1 MNSIRKT
8 FLPFYL
14 FAFLFFF
21 ASCNET
27 SNTFR
32 LEGKFKNINQGEFYL
47 YDLDQGRKDTISLRE
62 GKFTYET
69 SMRDTTVLVLM
80 FPNYSE
86 LPIIATPGAK
96 VKMKGDVSHLK
107 ETEITGTDDNE
118 LMTAFRLKTGELM
131 PPEVK
136 QKAEEF
142 IHEHPESPVCLYLL
156 RRYFILAM
164 DADYK
169 QIAELGRKM
178 LDANPTNV
186 RLVQLNQRL
195 EDVKNL
201 TDGTRIPKFKFKDI
215 KGRTVSDSLLNKKVN
230 VILVWASWNYDSQ
243 ATLRQIHKLQKEHER
258 DISVISIRLDATQHE
273 GRYTL
278 ERDSITWPDICDGQ
292 IWQSP
297 AVKTL
302 GITYV
307 PDNILMDK
315 NKKIVAR
322 TLKANDLKQRIE
334 DMLK

>member
-1 MNSIRKT
+1 MNSNRRS

-14 FAFLFFF
+14 FTFLLLF
-21 ASCNET
+21 ASCDET
-27 SNTFR
+27 TNSFR
-32 LEGKFKNINQGEFYL
+32 LEGKFKNINQGEFYIC
-47 YDLDQGRKDTISLRE
+47 DLDQGRKDTISLRE

-69 SMRDTTVLVLM
+69 SLRDTSVLVLM

-118 LMTAFRLKTGELM
+118 LMTAFRLQTSELM

-136 QKAEEF
+136 QKAGQF
-142 IHEHPESPVCLYLL
+142 INEHPESPVCLYLL
-156 RRYFILAM
+156 RRYFILAV

-169 QIAELGRKM
+169 QIAELGQKM

-186 RLVQLNQRL
+186 RLIQLNKRLEAVKSLTSGQRL
-195 EDVKNL
+195 Q
-201 TDGTRIPKFKFKDI
+201 KFKFKDI
-215 KGRTVSDSLLNKKVN
+215 KGKTVTDSLLNKKVN
-230 VILVWASWNYDSQ
+230 VVLAWASWNYDSQ
-243 ATLRQIHKLQKEHER
+243 SMLRQIYRLQKEHPR
-258 DISVISIRLDATQHE
+258 DIAVISIRLDATQQD

-297 AVKTL
+297 AVRTL
-302 GITYV
+302 GIAHL

-315 NKKIVAR
+315 NKKIIAR
-322 TLKANDLKQRIE
+322 TLKNNDLRQRIE